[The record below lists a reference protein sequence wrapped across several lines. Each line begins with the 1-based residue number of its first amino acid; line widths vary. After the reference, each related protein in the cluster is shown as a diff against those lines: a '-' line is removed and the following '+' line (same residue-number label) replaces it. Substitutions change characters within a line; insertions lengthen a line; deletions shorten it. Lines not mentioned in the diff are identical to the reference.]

1 MIHAGSDV
9 EWRVGK
15 DKEEISSCGLNV
27 VPLPQLFKSMQ
38 SNSINQSEYL

>member
-1 MIHAGSDV
+1 MTHTGSAV

-27 VPLPQLFKSMQ
+27 VPLPQLFKSME
-38 SNSINQSEYL
+38 SNSINQVEYL